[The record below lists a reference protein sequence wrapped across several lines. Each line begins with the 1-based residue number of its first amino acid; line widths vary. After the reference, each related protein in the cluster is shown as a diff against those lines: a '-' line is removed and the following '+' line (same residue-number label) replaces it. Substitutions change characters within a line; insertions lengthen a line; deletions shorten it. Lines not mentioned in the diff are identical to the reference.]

1 MSVARVNRRFC
12 RSCAGCR
19 STGRRPTVNALSAVL
34 TAAGGAALPGA
45 VAALADTK
53 DAARAVRGELLLRL
67 FNELETHRLPARA
80 KKAVAR
86 FRMSRSW
93 RRISFSRRSRF
104 GSFAMSGD
112 ADPPGASAA
121 RFWLRR
127 SSGPMSIASRDPSRS
142 TAEFA
147 RSSEPGAPPRPQIPL

>member
-53 DAARAVRGELLLRL
+53 DAAPAVRGELLLRRDCQG
-67 FNELETHRLPARA
+67 FRVLPVMREGEEDPHGPTE
-80 KKAVAR
+80 
-86 FRMSRSW
+86 S
-93 RRISFSRRSRF
+93 
-104 GSFAMSGD
+104 SGD
-112 ADPPGASAA
+112 PG
-121 RFWLRR
+121 
-127 SSGPMSIASRDPSRS
+127 
-142 TAEFA
+142 
-147 RSSEPGAPPRPQIPL
+147 